1 MASKEWNEVDSKQYQ
16 FENYY
21 CVFLDI
27 LGYKDKLARFFRGE
41 YNLYGRVQR
50 AMSDAGVNT
59 LDSPDGIKT
68 RIFSDSIILTA
79 PEKVEIGLLIN
90 YTAAIVARF
99 SYEGLFLRGGISAGR
114 LLENDADGFSFL
126 ASEGLVNAHKKE
138 TEATYPMIVIDT
150 TLVSK
155 IDKKYIV
162 KFREGHS
169 ECKCILNYAWYVIN
183 KSAEN
188 EGVVI
193 SELKDIGEMIVKL
206 GGDVNNST
214 NLTNENERV
223 RQKYKWIWILSY
235 YLWFIEMCNKNN
247 ALFDMDKFLQFDKER
262 DDRFIF
268 MSI

>member
-1 MASKEWNEVDSKQYQ
+1 MASTEWNEVDSQQYQ

-41 YNLYGRVQR
+41 YNLCGRVQR
-50 AMSDAGVNT
+50 AMHYAEVRIH
-59 LDSPDGIKT
+59 DSPDGIKT
-68 RIFSDSIILTA
+68 RTFSDSIILTA

-90 YTAAIVARF
+90 YTAAIVAWF

-114 LLENDADGFSFL
+114 LLENDADGFL
-126 ASEGLVNAHKKE
+126 ASEGLVNAYKME

-162 KFREGHS
+162 KFGEEHS
-169 ECKCILNYAWYVIN
+169 GCKYILNYARYVIN
-183 KSAEN
+183 EFAKNEN
-188 EGVVI
+188 DVV
-193 SELKDIGEMIVKL
+193 SELKDISKMIIKP
-206 GGDVNNST
+206 GRDTNNST
-214 NLTNENERV
+214 NPTNEDERV
-223 RQKYKWIWILSY
+223 RRKYKWILSY
-235 YLWFIEMCNKNN
+235 YLWFIEMCNKDN
-247 ALFDMDKFLQFDKER
+247 ASFDMDKFLQFNRER

>member
-1 MASKEWNEVDSKQYQ
+1 MASEKWNEIDSLQYQ

-41 YNLYGRVQR
+41 YNLCGRVQR
-50 AMSDAGVNT
+50 AMHYAEARTD
-59 LDSPDGIKT
+59 DSPDGIKT

-90 YTAAIVARF
+90 YTAAIVAYF

-126 ASEGLVNAHKKE
+126 ASEGLVNAYKME
-138 TEATYPMIVIDT
+138 TTATYPMIVIDT

-169 ECKCILNYAWYVIN
+169 ECKCILNYARYVIN
-183 KSAEN
+183 EFAKNEN
-188 EGVVI
+188 DVV
-193 SELKDIGEMIVKL
+193 SELKDISEMIIKP
-206 GGDVNNST
+206 GRDANNST
-214 NLTNENERV
+214 SPTNEDEGVSR
-223 RQKYKWIWILSY
+223 KYKFILSY

-247 ALFDMDKFLQFDKER
+247 ALFNMDEFLQFDKER
-262 DDRFIF
+262 DDSFIF
-268 MSI
+268 VSI

>member
-1 MASKEWNEVDSKQYQ
+1 MASEEWNEIDSLQYQ

-50 AMSDAGVNT
+50 AMSGAGVNP

-79 PEKVEIGLLIN
+79 PEKVEIDLLIN
-90 YTAAIVARF
+90 YTAMIVAWF

-126 ASEGLVNAHKKE
+126 ASEGLVNAYKME

-155 IDKKYIV
+155 IDKKHIV

-169 ECKCILNYAWYVIN
+169 ECKCILNYARCVIN
-183 KSAEN
+183 ELAEN
-188 EGVVI
+188 ENVVV
-193 SELKDIGEMIVKL
+193 SELKDIGEMIVKP
-206 GGDVNNST
+206 GGGVNNST
-214 NLTNENERV
+214 NPTNEEEGV
-223 RQKYKWIWILSY
+223 RQKYKWVLSY
-235 YLWFIEMCNKNN
+235 YLWFIEMCNKDN
-247 ALFDMDKFLQFDKER
+247 ASFDMDKFLQFNKER

-268 MSI
+268 VSI